1 MYNKIPEIAENA
13 GIKEY
18 TYNNELLK
26 WMGLTQN
33 DYAKEMLYS
42 VTGILIALIVA
53 GTVIVI
59 YNSFAISVSE
69 RKKQFGMLA
78 STGATPGQI
87 RKAVFFEGAFLGLVG
102 IPLGILSGIGGIGVT
117 LNFVNRLLSD
127 MMSGMDMA
135 LRLVISLL
143 LSWPQLF
150 YWADHFL
157 LQPIFRQKGPLLHHR

>member
-69 RKKQFGMLA
+69 RKKQFSMLA

-87 RKAVFFEGAFLGLVG
+87 RKAVFSKAPSWVWWAYRWAFSPASGASGHSQFCQQAVERYDVRHGYSSPASHLPCCYPGHSCCFTGLIIFSAY
-102 IPLGILSGIGGIGVT
+102 IP
-117 LNFVNRLLSD
+117 
-127 MMSGMDMA
+127 A
-135 LRLVISLL
+135 
-143 LSWPQLF
+143 
-150 YWADHFL
+150 
-157 LQPIFRQKGPLLHHR
+157 KGLLHHR